1 MTNELFKEQAFTF
14 LQSYMKSNRRFQVED
29 VREASMGII
38 AQPRDKRAWG
48 SVIKKAQR
56 LGLVKNVGYESVS
69 NPKANGTPASVWV
82 RQGNFFNNLFDNINV
97 FKR

>member
-1 MTNELFKEQAFTF
+1 MKNELFKEQALEF
-14 LQSYMKSNRRFQVED
+14 LKDYMRTNRRFQVED
-29 VREASMGII
+29 VRQASVGII
-38 AQPRDKRAWG
+38 AQPNDKRAWG

-56 LGLVKNVGYESVS
+56 LGLVKSVGYEAVS

-82 RQGNFFNNLFDNINV
+82 RQGGFFKNLFDSIQV